1 MSGQRSR
8 GLHVRLLGP
17 LDAFLDGRPVALPR
31 SRKARAL
38 LAYLAATRRP
48 HSRTALG
55 RLLFGRTSDPR
66 SSLRWV
72 ISRLRTAFGED
83 GSTILRSDDDR
94 IVLTPDATTDLAE
107 LQRLAEDHER
117 RDAGTI
123 QAFLGAVQGE
133 FLEGLELPREAE
145 FEAWRIGQSATCS
158 KLLAGLLKERLRH
171 AAGAAETVALSQ
183 QLVAIAPAD
192 EDAWALLVAGQKRLG
207 RREDARRTFLL
218 ARQHLQQEGVTA
230 SGRLRSAL
238 EEADVRRP
246 GRGTRPVIALLPL
259 DGQAEPDAV
268 ARARYRAGLRRAL
281 WRCGGCELV
290 DDPDGQLVVG
300 RADFGIRAR
309 IARTHAGIELDVI
322 LIDGGTGTTIFEW
335 SLEIEGRD
343 PATIEA
349 RMAAR
354 LASRFEL
361 DLVLAQILH
370 AQAKPDAARTPRDR
384 FHLALASIYAAEG
397 YDAQDT
403 LNVLAR
409 IVDADPSIAG
419 AHCAMAWVR
428 TTHPDHNHDPGE
440 IARSARLARHAV
452 DLAGRDPFVVA
463 WAAVVITHTEQ
474 DPGTAAALV
483 ERALGVNPDSP
494 MALIASAWIGHYRGR
509 YRESLAQLDRLEEL
523 HAAGPLEFFA
533 HGCRAMAHYQ
543 LGEIDRAIDFARRAV
558 GLNPGFIVPLRYLAA
573 SLARAGR
580 AEEAREVMKRM
591 LALDRSEHL
600 SFFRAYSPYTDAAA
614 LERLCEDLAA
624 AGMPEHAPD

>member
-1 MSGQRSR
+1 MSLQRSR
-8 GLHVRLLGP
+8 RLHVRLLGP
-17 LDAFLDGRPVALPR
+17 FEAFLDDEPVALPR

-38 LAYLAATRRP
+38 LAFLAATERP
-48 HSRTALG
+48 HSRTALC
-55 RLLFGRTSDPR
+55 RLLFSRTSDPR

-72 ISRLRTAFGED
+72 VSRLRAAFGED
-83 GSTILRSDDDR
+83 GATILRAADDR
-94 IVLTPDATTDLAE
+94 IVLTADATTDLAL
-107 LQRLAEDHER
+107 LQRLAEHPER
-117 RDAGTI
+117 HDAGTI
-123 QAFLGAVQGE
+123 QSFLVAAQGD
-133 FLEGLELPREAE
+133 FLEDLELAREAE
-145 FEAWRIGQSATCS
+145 FEAWRIGQAGTSG
-158 KLLAGLLKERLRH
+158 KLLAGLLKGRIRQ
-171 AAGAAETVALSQ
+171 ASGDAEIAELSRR
-183 QLVAIAPAD
+183 LVAIAPTD
-192 EDAWALLVAGQKRLG
+192 EEAWALLVARQRRLG
-207 RREDARRTFLL
+207 QRDEARRTFHL
-218 ARQHLQQEGVTA
+218 ARQHLQREGITA

-238 EEADVRRP
+238 EEADVRGPRGANRP
-246 GRGTRPVIALLPL
+246 AIALLPL
-259 DGQAEPDAV
+259 DETDEPDA
-268 ARARYRAGLRRAL
+268 ALRAGYRACLRRAL
-281 WRCGGCELV
+281 WRSGACELV
-290 DDPDGQLVVG
+290 DDPEGQVVLG
-300 RADFGIRAR
+300 RADFGLRAR
-309 IARTHAGIELDVI
+309 IARTRAGIELDAS
-322 LIDGGTGTTIFEW
+322 LIDGGTGATVFEW
-335 SLEIEGRD
+335 SLEIEGED

-384 FHLALASIYAAEG
+384 FHLALASIYSAEG
-397 YDAQDT
+397 YDAADT
-403 LNVLAR
+403 LNALAR

-428 TTHPDHNHDPGE
+428 TTHPDHNRDPEE

-483 ERALGVNPDSP
+483 ERALFVNPDSP
-494 MALIASAWIGHYRGR
+494 MALIASAWIGHYLGR
-509 YRESLAQLDRLEEL
+509 YPESLAQLDRLGAL

-543 LGEIDRAIDFARRAV
+543 LGELDRAIDFARRAV

-580 AEEAREVMKRM
+580 AEEAREVMTRM

-600 SFFRAYSPYTDAAA
+600 SFFRAYSPYTDESA